1 MNEYSIEKRSGASLK
16 GTVLCILAGWV
27 CALLSIFIIPYA
39 FGVIGVIMGI
49 VVSKNGSRHG
59 LPIIMASVI
68 LMGIGLMFN
77 EAILDYTIQ
86 NICGK

>member
-1 MNEYSIEKRSGASLK
+1 MNEYRIEKRNGESIK
-16 GTVLCILAGWV
+16 GTVIRIIAGWV
-27 CALLSIFIIPYA
+27 CALLSLFIMPYA

-49 VVSKNGSRHG
+49 MASKNGSRHG

-68 LMGIGLMFN
+68 LMGIGLMFS

-86 NICGK
+86 NIYGK